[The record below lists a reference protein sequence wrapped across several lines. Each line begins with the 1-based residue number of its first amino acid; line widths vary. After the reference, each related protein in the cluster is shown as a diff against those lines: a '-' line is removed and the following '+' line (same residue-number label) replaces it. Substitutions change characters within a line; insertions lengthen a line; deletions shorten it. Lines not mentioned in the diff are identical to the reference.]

1 MKISERKEKILQAVI
16 EDYIRTATPISS
28 SEIQKSHLPALSSA
42 TIRNELAMLEEMGYL
57 EQPHTS
63 SGRVPTGEAY
73 KLYVE
78 RLMPK
83 RRLSQAELGTIR
95 KYFGSQLVQI
105 KDVLKMTAKVI
116 SEITNYT
123 SMAYSGGVENAV
135 IENIRIVKISAH
147 SAIVIIVTDMGVL
160 KDAGVETDEDLSDE
174 FFDSAAKFA
183 LSVFKGRQ
191 ISEIMKPGKLIKLA
205 VMEYKLF
212 FDTIFDIL
220 KEYSH
225 DSRGEDIVLEGA
237 SKFFEYPEYSDINK
251 AKAIMSVLD
260 AKEQLYGILK
270 SDDAIQLN
278 VTIGTDPK
286 TNLPMSDCAVV
297 TANYTVSGKNIGK
310 AGVIGP
316 LRMDYG
322 KVLSVLDYI
331 GKLLN
336 NRTGDLP
343 KLKTNIENI
352 EMEDD

>member
-1 MKISERKEKILQAVI
+1 MKITERKEKILQAVI

-42 TIRNELAMLEEMGYL
+42 TIRNELSMLEEMGYL

-63 SGRVPTGEAY
+63 SGRIPTAEAY

-78 RLMPK
+78 RLMPA
-83 RRLSQAELGTIR
+83 RRLSHGELNTIKR
-95 KYFGSQLVQI
+95 HFGSQLMQM

-123 SMAYSGGVENAV
+123 TMVCVGGVAEAV

-147 SAIVIIVTDMGVL
+147 NALVIIVTDLGIL
-160 KDAGVETDEDLSDE
+160 KDAAVETDEELSDE

-183 LSVFKGRQ
+183 LSVFKGRR
-191 ISEIMKPGKLIKLA
+191 ISEIMKPGKIIKLA
-205 VMEYKLF
+205 VEEYKSF
-212 FDTIFDIL
+212 FDTILTIL
-220 KEYSH
+220 KEYAH
-225 DSRGEDIVLEGA
+225 DNRGEDIVLEGA
-237 SKFFEYPEYSDINK
+237 SKMFDYPEYSDINK

-260 AKEQLYGILK
+260 AKEQLYGILN

-278 VTIGTDPK
+278 VNIGTDPR

-336 NRTGDLP
+336 NRTGELP
-343 KLKTNIENI
+343 KLNTIK
-352 EMEDD
+352 EDD